1 MRISWKLGR
10 IAGIDLFLH
19 PTFLLILLPGMTGG
33 LSAFFIVALFGC
45 VVLHELGHALMARRF
60 GIETLDITLYP
71 IGGVARLQRMPRA
84 PGAELL
90 IALAGPAV
98 NFAIVAGLLGLE
110 LLGIGGMESDSS
122 LGAFL
127 AGLMLVNLVLGL
139 FNLIP
144 AFPMDGG
151 RVLRALLTG
160 WLGRARATSIA
171 ATIGR
176 ALAVAF
182 GVYSLL
188 IVFPPNVGR
197 FHLFR
202 GRRRGVQRDGRGA
215 KTCLL
220 YSARPGDLDCAA
232 RLSLGA
238 TGQWCLAT
246 GPDCRDKRR
255 LETELLI
262 MGRLTPIVE
271 LGVAEAFAILTE
283 QLGVS
288 REGLP
293 PLDAIENE
301 DWGRDLLLSKLQEID
316 ARTLAA
322 IGLSRQ
328 DAE

>member
-1 MRISWKLGR
+1 MRMSWKLGR
-10 IAGIDLFLH
+10 VAGIDLFLH
-19 PTFLLILLPGMTGG
+19 PTFLLILLPGLTGG
-33 LSAFFIVALFGC
+33 LSPLFIVALFGC

-127 AGLMLVNLVLGL
+127 AGLMLVNLILGL

-160 WLGRARATSIA
+160 WLGRVRATSIA

-176 ALAVAF
+176 TLAVAF

-188 IVFPPNVGR
+188 IVFPPNL
-197 FHLFR
+197 FH
-202 GRRRGVQRDGRGA
+202 
-215 KTCLL
+215 
-220 YSARPGDLDCAA
+220 
-232 RLSLGA
+232 
-238 TGQWCLAT
+238 
-246 GPDCRDKRR
+246 
-255 LETELLI
+255 
-262 MGRLTPIVE
+262 
-271 LGVAEAFAILTE
+271 VA
-283 QLGVS
+283 
-288 REGLP
+288 
-293 PLDAIENE
+293 
-301 DWGRDLLLSKLQEID
+301 
-316 ARTLAA
+316 LAA
-322 IGLSRQ
+322 FIYFVAGAEESSVLAEEQKRAYYTPPDQGIWTAPPGYHWVQQGNGVWRLAPVVVTNGGSRRNSSSW
-328 DAE
+328 AG